1 VGLSGG
7 LFGIFGA
14 LIVMFALKGYFK
26 IPTFRRQIFRTIYM
40 NVIISLM
47 PGISLLGHLGGF
59 ITGIMLGMIFAKN
72 SSLSLRINTL
82 ICSIIIAVVLG
93 YMSFTYKDFNDF
105 YAGTDYEISQL
116 YQKMNLDEIA
126 KKYIT
131 ETQNYYKGE

>member
-1 VGLSGG
+1 
-7 LFGIFGA
+7 
-14 LIVMFALKGYFK
+14 MD
-26 IPTFRRQIFRTIYM
+26 
-40 NVIISLM
+40 
-47 PGISLLGHLGGF
+47 LLH
-59 ITGIMLGMIFAKN
+59 GIMLGMIFAKN

-82 ICSIIIAVVLG
+82 ICSIIIAVVLV

-105 YAGTDYEISQL
+105 YAGTYYEISQL